1 MYIGTII
8 EKLDIVI
15 SSLNLADKN
24 MRKLILILF
33 TFIIFSLG
41 FLVSSQ
47 IIAQQPPAVFPVEV
61 QAEAIKGGYQLIDM
75 TQLWQLY
82 QQDEQNLFLVDT
94 RQDWEYHSGHIK
106 NALNFPMAPTW
117 LARLTQR
124 GPLEQFLGQDKSK
137 TIVFY

>member
-1 MYIGTII
+1 
-8 EKLDIVI
+8 
-15 SSLNLADKN
+15 

-61 QAEAIKGGYQLIDM
+61 QAEAIKGGYQLINM
-75 TQLWQLY
+75 NELWQLY
-82 QQDEQNLFLVDT
+82 QQDDQNLFLVDT